1 LASTSYRVRFAPSPT
16 GSLHVGGL
24 RTALFNV
31 LLARKHHGK
40 AILRI
45 EDTDQERTVPG
56 AEKQLQTI
64 LEWAGLQ
71 FDESPWL
78 GGNYGPYRQSERL
91 PIYQKYAMELL
102 DKNQAYRCFCT
113 QEDLARMRAE
123 QAARGEDP
131 KYDGRCRAL
140 TPNQIQGNL
149 DQGLSHVIRQKL
161 PENHTVTFTD
171 AIRGEISFDT
181 RELDDQVLLKSDGFP
196 TYHLAHVVDDHL
208 MEISH
213 VLRGEEWISS
223 APKHIL
229 LFEAFGWQ
237 PPKFAHLPLI
247 LDTNRQ
253 KLSKRSGVMSAFV
266 EEFRDQGVLPEAL
279 INYIALL
286 GWHPEGDQEVFGF
299 DELVELFDLSR
310 VGKAGA
316 VFDSAKLFHL
326 NGVYIRHLPLP
337 QYLSEARSHLA
348 AAAIS
353 ASGVPD
359 DKIDRILLIVRDR
372 ITRFS
377 EIPQQVFPLIT
388 DDFDFEDEAIPVLQV
403 PGTIELLSTI
413 AVTLSNHADFNGL
426 VFKDAIN
433 SVGKQLS
440 RKGRDLWM
448 PVRVALTGRVH
459 GPDLNQIADILGKET
474 CLRRLRRVA
483 NKHF

>member
-316 VFDSAKLFHL
+316 VFDAAKLFHL

-337 QYLSEARSHLA
+337 QYLSEARSHLTE
-348 AAAIS
+348 AAIS